1 MIKVAIFGANG
12 FVGKKIFSSLLALGI
27 YQVIPVTRDNYSA
40 CIGKFYNVVINSAMP
55 AARFWAENN
64 PDKDF
69 QESVGK
75 TAGIFYGCTFDKFV
89 QISTVSARCQLDTV
103 YGRHKLAAENLCN
116 YGNNLIV
123 RLGPMFG
130 SGLKKGVLIDMLKG
144 QKVYVNSES
153 RYAFADVDFVGQYI
167 ASHLDLSG
175 IIEVGAFN
183 TVSIIDIANYLHR
196 SIEFDGPLDV
206 QEIQNPDA
214 IFPDAKEVFK
224 FLDKMKGDA
233 KNKYDKHK
241 NL

>member
-1 MIKVAIFGANG
+1 MITVAIFGANG
-12 FVGKKIFSSLLALGI
+12 FVGKNIHSSLLVTSK
-27 YQVIPVTRDNYSA
+27 YQVTPVTRDNYVAS
-40 CIGKFYNVVINSAMP
+40 IGKFYNIIINSAMP

-69 QESVGK
+69 QESVQK

-89 QISTVSARCQLDTV
+89 QISTVSARCQLDSV

-123 RLGPMFG
+123 RLSSMFG

-144 QKVYVNSES
+144 HKVFIDKES
-153 RYAFADVDFVGQYI
+153 RYSFCSVDFVGNYI
-167 ASHLDLSG
+167 ASHLNLRG

-183 TVSIIDIANYLHR
+183 TVRMVDIANYLKAP
-196 SIEFDGPLDV
+196 IEFEGPLDV

-214 IFPDAKEVFK
+214 KFPDAKEVFK
-224 FLDKMKGDA
+224 FLDKFRAMQIK
-233 KNKYDKHK
+233 
-241 NL
+241 